1 MEGLKIEG
9 RAYIHPTA
17 TIIGEVELGRDA
29 SLWPGAVVRGDLEPV
44 KVGRESNIQDNAV
57 VHVSK
62 GYPVEIGDRVSVG
75 HGAVVHGATIEE
87 DCLIGMNATVM
98 NGAVIRRGSIVG
110 AGAVVT
116 EGTEVGPYEVW
127 AGVPAKRI
135 GTIDEGRVEEIRENV
150 RRYLKLAREELPE
163 WQE

>member
-1 MEGLKIEG
+1 MRRLKIEG

-17 TIIGEVELGRDA
+17 TILGDVELGRDA

-44 KVGRESNIQDNAV
+44 KIGRESNIQDNVV

-75 HGAVVHGATIEE
+75 HGAVIHGAAIEE

-98 NGAVIRRGSIVG
+98 NGAVIRRGSIIG

-116 EGTEVGPYEVW
+116 EGTEVGPYEIWV
-127 AGVPAKRI
+127 GVPARRV
-135 GTIDEGRVEEIRENV
+135 GATDGERVEEIRENA
-150 RRYLKLAREELPE
+150 RRYLRLAREELPE
-163 WQE
+163 WRE

>member
-1 MEGLKIEG
+1 MRRLRIKG

-17 TIIGEVELGRDA
+17 TILGDVELGQDV

-44 KVGRESNIQDNAV
+44 RIGRESNIQDNAV

-98 NGAVIRRGSIVG
+98 NGTVIRRGSIIG

-116 EGTEVGPYEVW
+116 EGTEVGPYEIWV
-127 AGVPAKRI
+127 GVPAKRV
-135 GTIDEGRVEEIRENV
+135 GTTHEERVEEICENAK
-150 RRYLKLAREELPE
+150 RYLRMARKELPE
-163 WQE
+163 WRE

>member
-1 MEGLKIEG
+1 MRKLKIEG

-17 TIIGEVELGRDA
+17 TVLGEVELGRDA

-44 KVGRESNIQDNAV
+44 RIGRKSNVQDNAV
-57 VHVSK
+57 IHTSK

-75 HGAVVHGATIEE
+75 HGAVVHGATIER

-98 NGAVIRRGSIVG
+98 NGAVIRRGSIIG

-127 AGVPAKRI
+127 IGVPAKRI
-135 GTIDEGRVEEIRENV
+135 GTADEERVEEIRENA
-150 RRYLKLAREELPE
+150 RRYLELAREELPE
-163 WQE
+163 WRK